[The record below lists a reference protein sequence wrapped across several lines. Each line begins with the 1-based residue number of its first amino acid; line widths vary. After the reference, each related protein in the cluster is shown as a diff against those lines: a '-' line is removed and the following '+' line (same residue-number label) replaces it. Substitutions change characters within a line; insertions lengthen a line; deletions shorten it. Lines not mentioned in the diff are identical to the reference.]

1 MSEAKTES
9 PKLRPFLVGD
19 CLLMDGK
26 KNVKVVDVI
35 DRCVIVE
42 FRDVTDKFGRPILAI
57 NADKLRKR
65 SVFSV

>member
-1 MSEAKTES
+1 MSETKTES
-9 PKLRPFLVGD
+9 PKLRPFLPGD

-35 DRCVIVE
+35 GRCVIVE
-42 FRDVTDKFGRPILAI
+42 FREVTDKFGHPQLAI

>member
-9 PKLRPFLVGD
+9 TKLRPFLVGD
-19 CLLMDGK
+19 YLLMDGN

-35 DRCVIVE
+35 GRCVTIE
-42 FRDVTDKFGRPILAI
+42 FRDVTDKFGHPRLAI
-57 NADKLRKR
+57 NADSLRKR